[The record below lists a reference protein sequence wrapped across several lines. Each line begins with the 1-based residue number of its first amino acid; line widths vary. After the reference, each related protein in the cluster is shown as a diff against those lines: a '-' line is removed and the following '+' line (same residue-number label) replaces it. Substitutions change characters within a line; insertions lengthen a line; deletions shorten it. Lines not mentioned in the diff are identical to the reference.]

1 MEVIGESVKV
11 PVTIIRGGTSKGIF
25 IKKEFLPSD
34 AALRD
39 KLILGIFGSPDK
51 RQID

>member
-11 PVTIIRGGTSKGIF
+11 PLTIIRGGTSKGIF

-34 AALRD
+34 VDYSLTCGNLMAWQAQVL
-39 KLILGIFGSPDK
+39 K
-51 RQID
+51 